1 MRRELGIAR
10 CGLGCCVCIAQN
22 DCEGCNSDLCR
33 YKDYCQNRKC
43 TIGKGLRYCAECSE
57 TDCRKDVLKDL
68 RPRAFNEFI
77 RRYGAEKLMDCL
89 ERNEAAGIVYHRSE
103 TDLYGDYDVPDTME
117 GIIRFILTGEKPKKG
132 PGEKDGIEN

>member
-33 YKDYCQNRKC
+33 YKDYCQSRKC

>member
-43 TIGKGLRYCAECSE
+43 TIEKGLRYCAECSE